1 MAVLQV
7 DLPRLQCTLEV
18 PGQPVWP
25 DRQPYQVLSVRAQGD
40 GWLMCASSRGSDDPD
55 LVGDLVVPCEL
66 SGGGFESILV
76 GRLHLP
82 RPFAHEDLAALR
94 SASDEL
100 RVIMTMEAVA
110 EGRLGLTEDAI
121 RAGSRE
127 GFDVQ
132 ALVDLGWAVAALR
145 QWPLRRSRRVVRYP
159 SEIIR
164 GLTDEPE
171 TFREAAAGRI
181 AIVDGQP
188 DKSVRHLVGP
198 APWTSA
204 RISGLCYDLA
214 TELESARVAE
224 RLAQELRHVAAVSKP
239 QGRRPD
245 APRST
250 WPRKFQLV
258 WDAGLAL
265 LTAPRRAPGAGHEYQ
280 PLQPAWSMY
289 QDWVAVEVVRAIDT
303 ALGPFRRGGVS
314 TDRRLRPGG
323 EAPLLGWATNE
334 WVIDL
339 WVTPSIGSAGAPRH
353 IKDIY
358 AAGLAPDILLVRRAQ
373 NQISDHGESPPDGV
387 QTIVLDAKR
396 YSGRWESP
404 GVLSAGT
411 VASEASKYLWALR
424 SPADAHRHQVDR
436 VVLVSPGGG
445 PVFAESARTTVVGA
459 CPGNSAP
466 LVDFINSFING
477 S

>member
-7 DLPRLQCTLEV
+7 DLPRLRCTVQV
-18 PGQPVWP
+18 PGRPVWP
-25 DRQPYQVLSVRAQGD
+25 DRQPYQVLSVRAHGD
-40 GWLMCASSRGSDDPD
+40 GWLMCASAPGSDDPD

-66 SGGGFESILV
+66 PGGGFESVLI
-76 GRLHLP
+76 GRLPLP
-82 RPFAHEDLAALR
+82 RPFGHEDLAALR
-94 SASDEL
+94 VASDEL

-110 EGRLGLTEDAI
+110 EGRLGLTEHAI

-127 GFDVQ
+127 GFDVR

-145 QWPLRRSRRVVRYP
+145 QWPLRRSRRVGRYP
-159 SEIIR
+159 PEIIR

-188 DKSVRHLVGP
+188 DKSVRHLVAP

-204 RISGLCYDLA
+204 RIAGLCYDVA
-214 TELESARVAE
+214 TELEDARVAE
-224 RLAQELRHVAAVSKP
+224 RLAEELRHVAAVSTP
-239 QGRRPD
+239 RGRRPD
-245 APRST
+245 AARST
-250 WPRKFQLV
+250 WPRKFHLV

-265 LTAPRRAPGAGHEYQ
+265 LTAPRRAPGAGDEHQ

-289 QDWVAVEVVRAIDT
+289 QDWVTVEVVRAIDT

-314 TDRRLRPGG
+314 TDMRLRPGG
-323 EAPLLGWATNE
+323 ESPLLGWATNE
-334 WVIDL
+334 WVFDL
-339 WVTPSIGSAGAPRH
+339 WVTPAIGSAGAPRH

-358 AAGLAPDILLVRRAQ
+358 AAGLAPDILIVRRARSH
-373 NQISDHGESPPDGV
+373 IGELGDCPPAALK
-387 QTIVLDAKR
+387 TIVLDAKR
-396 YSGRWESP
+396 YSGRSDSP

-411 VASEASKYLWALR
+411 AASEASKYLWALR
-424 SPADAHRHQVDR
+424 SPHDNHRHQVDG

-445 PVFAESARTTVVGA
+445 PVFVDTARTSVVGA
-459 CPGNSAP
+459 CPGRSAA
-466 LVDFINSFING
+466 LVDLINSFVNG
-477 S
+477 P